1 MGRDCIL
8 SFDAPL
14 AEGVQ
19 PSLRANELWIPV
31 HEGLRC
37 GCAPLATAKGSDRSS
52 SEPRGVCLSLQWSS
66 ADSLRSTR
74 YCSTHGECFRCSAQG
89 LTNVVA
95 KDSSLVTGLLA
106 LSKGIFVNIGSTSHL
121 KVCVEFDAVCT
132 VVVLWNGFARDIE
145 TWFDNSPFSQGS
157 TPDACIGVLSNNL
170 VVTFGMFIG
179 ISIFFLCRLV
189 GFWIPFSSSF
199 LLLQQTIASNG
210 REGPV
215 PITLL
220 PEGQCIQQWQVSL
233 SSEAQGKMFWCSAA
247 AKVGTNDRICT
258 YQSIFLSLKC
268 SASPRNDKSLIPAS
282 SFFVE
287 GLIT

>member
-132 VVVLWNGFARDIE
+132 VVVL
-145 TWFDNSPFSQGS
+145 
-157 TPDACIGVLSNNL
+157 SNNL

-247 AKVGTNDRICT
+247 AKVGTNERICT
-258 YQSIFLSLKC
+258 YQSNFLSLKC
-268 SASPRNDKSLIPAS
+268 SASPRNNKSLIPAS
-282 SFFVE
+282 SIFVE